1 MADTKDLVAKRKEA
15 YEYIRATICDRLEV
29 STDAP
34 DIITELA
41 DKLGGKFGLKDS
53 LKALR
58 EGKVNPTAQLV
69 KAFKALFV
77 PVIAESEI
85 NSYLVDPFK

>member
-1 MADTKDLVAKRKEA
+1 MEEAKDLKAKRIEA
-15 YEYIRATICDRLEV
+15 YEYIRATICDRLGV
-29 STDAP
+29 PTDTP
-34 DIITELA
+34 DLVTELA

-58 EGKVNPTAQLV
+58 EGKANPTAQLV
-69 KAFKALFV
+69 EAFKSLFL

-85 NSYLVDPFK
+85 NSYLIDPFK